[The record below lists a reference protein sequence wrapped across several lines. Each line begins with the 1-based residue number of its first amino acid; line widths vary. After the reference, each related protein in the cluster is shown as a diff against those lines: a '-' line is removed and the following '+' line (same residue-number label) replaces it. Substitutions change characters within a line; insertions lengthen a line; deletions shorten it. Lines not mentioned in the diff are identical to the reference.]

1 MTQKFIFIKERMSCK
16 EKVETIKKKLGI
28 TIKDNHLVTIF
39 WTYQVLVIALLYVI
53 VRNAKTPSLLFIFTY
68 LLITTS
74 IPILLYDEFFLK
86 HFQHCKVFAD
96 PTNKALFE
104 IFGHSVSHWP
114 VSHFFIWVCVTILCP
129 QYWFSYLLLG
139 IAWEGFEAL
148 MGMIKYPGKSTGHAV
163 IKEKSV
169 QYTTWWA
176 HSPLDMVAN
185 IAGISLG
192 LLLLHFFQ
200 N

>member
-1 MTQKFIFIKERMSCK
+1 MSCK
-16 EKVETIKKKLGI
+16 EKVETVKKKLGI
-28 TIKDNHLVTIF
+28 TIQDNHIVTIV

-53 VRNAKTPSLLFIFTY
+53 VRNVKTPSLLLIFTY
-68 LLITTS
+68 LLITIS
-74 IPILLYDEFFLK
+74 IPIILYDEFFLK
-86 HFQHCKVFAD
+86 SFEHCKVYVD

-104 IFGHSVSHWP
+104 IFGHSVSHWS
-114 VSHFFIWVCVTILCP
+114 VFHFFTWLGVTILCP
-129 QYWFSYLLLG
+129 KYWFWYLLLG

-148 MGMIKYPGKSTGHAV
+148 MGMIKYPGKSTGRIV
-163 IKEKSV
+163 IEEKSV

-176 HSPLDMVAN
+176 HSPLDIVAN